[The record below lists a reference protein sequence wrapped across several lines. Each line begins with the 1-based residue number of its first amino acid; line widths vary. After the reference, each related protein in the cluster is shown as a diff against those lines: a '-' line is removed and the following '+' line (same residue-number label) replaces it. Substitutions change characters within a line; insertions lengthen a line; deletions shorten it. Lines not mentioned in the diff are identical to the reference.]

1 MVPSVLALARTIAP
15 RLLLGVLSVGAVQW
29 SPAAPRSIGLRLG
42 SCEVGVSAGD
52 FRPPADPWGLR
63 WNGCE
68 FLAAE
73 ALAGLG
79 LGGLMVA
86 HHSRKRPRPGPRHQD
101 YPPDSEPP
109 AL

>member
-29 SPAAPRSIGLRLG
+29 NPAAPRAIGLRLG
-42 SCEVGVSAGD
+42 SCEVGLSAGD
-52 FRPPADPWGLR
+52 FRPPADAWGLR
-63 WNGCE
+63 WSGCD

-86 HHSRKRPRPGPRHQD
+86 HHSRKHRGPGPRRQD
-101 YPPDSEPP
+101 SPPDSEPP
-109 AL
+109 AT